1 MADQQA
7 KINTKMMQRQSVPV
21 QYPSRASDLDYF

>member
-7 KINTKMMQRQSVPV
+7 KINTKTMQDSVPV
-21 QYPSRASDLDYF
+21 QYLSRASDLNYF